1 MTEIKYDKKAFFDW
15 LINAIDLRTVYN
27 GLIKE
32 DETEIRYL
40 QNRLT
45 EKQIQGEQAEVL
57 KHILKNPNSPEA
69 KDVKNVMDKIGNLL
83 IEERKVGRTIDYF
96 YLNGKSVLKPDLSE
110 TTEIAKRIE
119 KDFNELKKDF
129 DPQFTSL
136 LAQDISSQ
144 WLDIQK
150 MVFSSSTGVED
161 KGYRSKLRETSKS
174 IEKIVKDIQK
184 NSKIKQAVEKVVRLT
199 AEQTERMQRL
209 LKKQELTGVEI

>member
-45 EKQIQGEQAEVL
+45 EKQIRGEQAEVL

-119 KDFNELKKDF
+119 KEVRGISSGTMADTFLNAWLSVI
-129 DPQFTSL
+129 TSL
-136 LAQDISSQ
+136 ASLPYLAITSASS
-144 WLDIQK
+144 LSRHTRGI
-150 MVFSSSTGVED
+150 
-161 KGYRSKLRETSKS
+161 
-174 IEKIVKDIQK
+174 
-184 NSKIKQAVEKVVRLT
+184 AP
-199 AEQTERMQRL
+199 
-209 LKKQELTGVEI
+209 